1 MIFAAKRK
9 LRRFAVYIIA
19 QSLSDKADFEAA
31 NAKKNSNCAHKKWPP
46 RLRQPPDYFSLFFE
60 DVENA
65 LESFHNALEEVGENL
80 SEVKLGA
87 AR

>member
-1 MIFAAKRK
+1 M
-9 LRRFAVYIIA
+9 RFAVFIIA

-31 NAKKNSNCAHKKWPP
+31 NAKNYKSHAKRGCRTGGSPF
-46 RLRQPPDYFSLFFE
+46 DYFSLFFE

-65 LESFHNALEEVGENL
+65 LESFDNALEEVGENL

>member
-1 MIFAAKRK
+1 M

-31 NAKKNSNCAHKKWPP
+31 NAKKLQIPRKKGRRICGSPV
-46 RLRQPPDYFSLFFE
+46 DYFSLFFE

-80 SEVKLGA
+80 SEVKL
-87 AR
+87 

>member
-1 MIFAAKRK
+1 M
-9 LRRFAVYIIA
+9 RFAVFIIA

-31 NAKKNSNCAHKKWPP
+31 NAKNYKSHAKRGCRTGDSPF
-46 RLRQPPDYFSLFFE
+46 DYSILFFE

-65 LESFHNALEEVGENL
+65 LESFDNALEEVGENL